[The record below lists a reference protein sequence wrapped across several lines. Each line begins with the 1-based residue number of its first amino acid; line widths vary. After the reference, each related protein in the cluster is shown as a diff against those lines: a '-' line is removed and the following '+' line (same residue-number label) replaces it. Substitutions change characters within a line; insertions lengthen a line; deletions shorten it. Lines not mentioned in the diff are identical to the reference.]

1 MSMPS
6 ATPIDATTYAA
17 VNAVLYRLASRFPV
31 HEAILFGSR
40 AQGSARPENDADLAV
55 VLRGARGPF
64 MQTKLSIA
72 DIAFDAMLETGTMV
86 QPLPLW
92 DADLRK
98 PDQWLNPELLRNIE
112 RTGIRVWQASSP

>member
-1 MSMPS
+1 
-6 ATPIDATTYAA
+6 
-17 VNAVLYRLASRFPV
+17 
-31 HEAILFGSR
+31 
-40 AQGSARPENDADLAV
+40 
-55 VLRGARGPF
+55 